1 MSDNIVPEK
10 FLAPVIGEIEENDAA
25 AATRAETF
33 QHKARQKKK
42 KLERKRAP
50 KHLVHYNREREIT
63 VPRTRSRGCCT
74 EYPGSRVNHLVA
86 KYKCLYGT

>member
-33 QHKARQKKK
+33 QRRVRQKKK
-42 KLERKRAP
+42 KSNLRGNVRQNT
-50 KHLVHYNREREIT
+50 LFTTTERE
-63 VPRTRSRGCCT
+63 
-74 EYPGSRVNHLVA
+74 
-86 KYKCLYGT
+86 K